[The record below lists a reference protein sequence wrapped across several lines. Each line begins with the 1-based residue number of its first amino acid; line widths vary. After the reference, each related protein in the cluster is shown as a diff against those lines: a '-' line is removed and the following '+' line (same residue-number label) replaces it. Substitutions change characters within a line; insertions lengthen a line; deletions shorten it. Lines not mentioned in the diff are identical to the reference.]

1 MRQKWRVPFACLLQ
15 KCKMFVNS
23 KKGSDVKVKQ
33 RNFLSL
39 NIFAMLKSF
48 YLSFFFL
55 FKFFFRNEEDQ
66 WKKLFNFKT
75 SMFNAFLMSDFNQS
89 LFPTDIG
96 IHLIKILFFNDRI
109 HDSAIFKIMARTIF
123 SFVFQLVQAY
133 VIVFVVQGKNMDL
146 NYYVVVID
154 VVINVKHLMLW
165 FRKLKT

>member
-1 MRQKWRVPFACLLQ
+1 
-15 KCKMFVNS
+15 
-23 KKGSDVKVKQ
+23 
-33 RNFLSL
+33 
-39 NIFAMLKSF
+39 
-48 YLSFFFL
+48 
-55 FKFFFRNEEDQ
+55 
-66 WKKLFNFKT
+66 
-75 SMFNAFLMSDFNQS
+75 MFNAFLMSDFNQS